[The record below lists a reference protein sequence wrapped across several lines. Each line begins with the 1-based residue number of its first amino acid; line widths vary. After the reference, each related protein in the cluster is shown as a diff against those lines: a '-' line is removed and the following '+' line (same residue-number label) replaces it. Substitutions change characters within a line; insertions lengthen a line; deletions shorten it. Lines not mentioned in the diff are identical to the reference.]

1 MKGRLVLVACTLL
14 LAGFDAAA
22 DSFREVEYISGKAGF
37 AKKVKGQLTID
48 EKEVSF
54 TDQKGKTLF
63 SIPVAEI
70 DKAEAG
76 TQREEGSFGRKMA
89 LGIFASKTEEY
100 LHIESHNDAG
110 AEAVV
115 FKVKKKTGPGMA
127 AKVMFWAGKAK
138 ASAAPAAATTEPPP
152 PPPPTDPP
160 PTDPPPTDPPPADPP
175 PPRP

>member
-14 LAGFDAAA
+14 LAGFAAAA

-160 PTDPPPTDPPPADPP
+160 PADPP